1 MKIGYVSIIG
11 KPNVGKSTLINNIL
25 NKKISIA
32 TFKPQTTRNKIYA
45 VYQDYDSQII
55 FIDTPGFHNSKNK
68 LDLFL
73 NSEVKSSLKKSET
86 CIFLTDPSRDF
97 DDEDFDLVKQINSFN
112 IKNVICLINKI
123 DICNNEEIEN
133 RYEFI
138 KKQYPDFII
147 RKISANNNDDAK
159 NVILDLKKIL
169 EDSEHPLLE
178 NIEDLDYSDE
188 FIINEIVR
196 EKILLNFQQEIPY
209 SVAVVTQKIKYDE
222 EKNLTKIYADIIV
235 EKESQKPIIIG
246 KSGAMIKK
254 IGTLAREELLEIYS
268 SKIFL
273 ELNVKVRKNWRNDNE
288 QIKNFGYKK

>member
-25 NKKISIA
+25 DRKVSIA

-45 VYQDYDSQII
+45 SYQDEDSQII
-55 FIDTPGFHNSKNK
+55 FIDTPGSHNSKNK

-86 CIFLTDPSRDF
+86 CIFLTDPSREF

-123 DICNNEEIEN
+123 DICEQNEIED
-133 RYEFI
+133 RYAFI
-138 KKQYPDFII
+138 QKQYPNFII
-147 RKISANNNDDAK
+147 KKISATNNNEVK
-159 NVILDLKKIL
+159 KVIKDLKNIL
-169 EDSEHPLLE
+169 EDSDHPLFE
-178 NIEDLDYSDE
+178 NIEDLDSSDE
-188 FIINEIVR
+188 FMINEIVR
-196 EKILLNFQQEIPY
+196 EKILLNFQQEVPY
-209 SVAVVTQKIKYDE
+209 SVAVVTQKISYDK

-246 KSGAMIKK
+246 KGGTMIKK

-268 SKIFL
+268 SRIFL

-288 QIKNFGYKK
+288 QIKSFGYKK

>member
-1 MKIGYVSIIG
+1 MKIGYVSIVG

-45 VYQDYDSQII
+45 VYQDDDSQII

-86 CIFLTDPSRDF
+86 CVFLTDPSREF
-97 DDEDFDLVKQINSFN
+97 DDEDFDLIKQISSFN
-112 IKNVICLINKI
+112 VKNVICLINKI
-123 DICNNEEIEN
+123 DICKNQEIED
-133 RYEFI
+133 RYSFI
-138 KKQYPDFII
+138 QKQYPNFII
-147 RKISANNNDDAK
+147 KKISANNNEEVK
-159 NVILDLKKIL
+159 TFLSYLKTIL
-169 EDSEHPLLE
+169 EDSEHPLIE

-188 FIINEIVR
+188 FMINEVVR

-209 SVAVVTQKIKYDE
+209 SVAVVTQKISYDK
-222 EKNLTKIYADIIV
+222 EKNLTRIYADIIV

-254 IGTLAREELLEIYS
+254 IGTLAREELLEIYN

-288 QIKNFGYKK
+288 QIKSFGYKK

>member
-25 NKKISIA
+25 DKKVSIA

-45 VYQDYDSQII
+45 SYQDEDSQII

-68 LDLFL
+68 LDLVL
-73 NSEVKSSLKKSET
+73 NSEVKRSLKKSKSDRSHA
-86 CIFLTDPSRDF
+86 DPSREF

-123 DICNNEEIEN
+123 DICEQNEIED
-133 RYEFI
+133 RYAFI
-138 KKQYPDFII
+138 QKQYPNFII
-147 RKISANNNDDAK
+147 KKISATNNK
-159 NVILDLKKIL
+159 EVKKVIKDLKNIL
-169 EDSEHPLLE
+169 EDSDHPLFE
-178 NIEDLDYSDE
+178 NIEDLDSSDE
-188 FIINEIVR
+188 FMINEIVR
-196 EKILLNFQQEIPY
+196 EKILLNFQQEVPY
-209 SVAVVTQKIKYDE
+209 SVAVVTQKISYDK

-246 KSGAMIKK
+246 KGGTMIKK

-268 SKIFL
+268 SRIFL

-288 QIKNFGYKK
+288 QIKSFGYKK

>member
-25 NKKISIA
+25 DRKVSIA

-45 VYQDYDSQII
+45 SYQDEDSQII

-86 CIFLTDPSRDF
+86 CIFLTDPSREV

-123 DICNNEEIEN
+123 DICEQNEIED
-133 RYEFI
+133 RYAFI
-138 KKQYPDFII
+138 QKQYPNFII
-147 RKISANNNDDAK
+147 KKISATNNK
-159 NVILDLKKIL
+159 EVKKVIKDLKNIL
-169 EDSEHPLLE
+169 EDSDHPLFE
-178 NIEDLDYSDE
+178 NIEDLDSSDE
-188 FIINEIVR
+188 FMINEIVR
-196 EKILLNFQQEIPY
+196 EKILLNFQQEVPY
-209 SVAVVTQKIKYDE
+209 SVAVVTQKISYDK

-246 KSGAMIKK
+246 KGGTMIKK

-268 SKIFL
+268 SRIFL

-288 QIKNFGYKK
+288 QIKSFGYKK